1 MPTGPLWTLILTGR
15 WALSHPDHVRHT
27 TTASVVVGM
36 EARVALLVLPALLTV
51 HAKPLLAVGGA
62 ALAHAV
68 KLSRPVTH
76 LAVVVVGVVVVD
88 LDVVGGDVVGG
99 DVVGGDV
106 LASDVL
112 EGGVVGGG
120 VVVGVVGVA
129 VKGGAAPTRGVM
141 ETAVFRGGASV
152 HRCRV
157 HLSNRWW
164 LAQRQSG

>member
-1 MPTGPLWTLILTGR
+1 M
-15 WALSHPDHVRHT
+15 
-27 TTASVVVGM
+27 
-36 EARVALLVLPALLTV
+36 VLPALTV

-99 DVVGGDV
+99 DV
-106 LASDVL
+106 LASNVL
-112 EGGVVGGG
+112 EGG

-164 LAQRQSG
+164 VAQRQSG